1 MAKKIKGVT
10 CIARNGSTYW
20 YARVDGRRKY
30 CGKDDKGKKLA
41 EIARK
46 KWEVRQYENREVSVG
61 VKKKKTA
68 FKTFND
74 LCNWYFER
82 PKVQQQKIY
91 KSKLSKVKHLFKFFE
106 ERKLQD
112 IDSDEIDRY
121 RTKREG
127 EGAASGTIDQE
138 LKLLRTIYYTGRK
151 YKKIHADL
159 VPGTFDIRGEKNP
172 RRAITKDEY
181 EALLK
186 HSDSDFQDVLVCAY
200 ESAMRKAEIRNLRAY
215 QVNLDKT
222 MGISGGERLKADFI
236 DLGIFDTKTGARR
249 TVPVSSK
256 LREVL
261 RRRLQGLDPEDLVF
275 TNNGKKYW
283 TSAFAERMQAA
294 CKEAEI
300 PYGDKVF
307 NVKGERAGIVFHC
320 FRHTRTSLW
329 VEMGFSDEIIRRAT
343 GHRSLDS
350 YRAYVHLSPAAV
362 MRLVEERHKND
373 IQEAVVATG

>member
-10 CIARNGSTYW
+10 CITRNGSTYW

-68 FKTFND
+68 FKTF
-74 LCNWYFER
+74 
-82 PKVQQQKIY
+82 QQQKIY

-186 HSDSDFQDVLVCAY
+186 HSDSDFQDVLVCAFM
-200 ESAMRKAEIRNLRAY
+200 SR
-215 QVNLDKT
+215 Q
-222 MGISGGERLKADFI
+222 
-236 DLGIFDTKTGARR
+236 
-249 TVPVSSK
+249 
-256 LREVL
+256 
-261 RRRLQGLDPEDLVF
+261 
-275 TNNGKKYW
+275 
-283 TSAFAERMQAA
+283 
-294 CKEAEI
+294 
-300 PYGDKVF
+300 
-307 NVKGERAGIVFHC
+307 
-320 FRHTRTSLW
+320 
-329 VEMGFSDEIIRRAT
+329 
-343 GHRSLDS
+343 
-350 YRAYVHLSPAAV
+350 
-362 MRLVEERHKND
+362 
-373 IQEAVVATG
+373 

>member
-10 CIARNGSTYW
+10 CITRNGATYW

-127 EGAASGTIDQE
+127 EGAASGTID
-138 LKLLRTIYYTGRK
+138 
-151 YKKIHADL
+151 
-159 VPGTFDIRGEKNP
+159 
-172 RRAITKDEY
+172 
-181 EALLK
+181 
-186 HSDSDFQDVLVCAY
+186 
-200 ESAMRKAEIRNLRAY
+200 
-215 QVNLDKT
+215 
-222 MGISGGERLKADFI
+222 
-236 DLGIFDTKTGARR
+236 
-249 TVPVSSK
+249 
-256 LREVL
+256 
-261 RRRLQGLDPEDLVF
+261 
-275 TNNGKKYW
+275 
-283 TSAFAERMQAA
+283 
-294 CKEAEI
+294 
-300 PYGDKVF
+300 
-307 NVKGERAGIVFHC
+307 
-320 FRHTRTSLW
+320 
-329 VEMGFSDEIIRRAT
+329 
-343 GHRSLDS
+343 RS
-350 YRAYVHLSPAAV
+350 
-362 MRLVEERHKND
+362 
-373 IQEAVVATG
+373 QQF